1 MAIPIER
8 IEELL
13 HLMREVD
20 LPTLRALD
28 HKLHLL
34 LIQKEIDRKRAA
46 KDADAQTEFCQHYP
60 HIAIEPALFA
70 LVGMQPENPID
81 EDKRLIREQI
91 FRRLT
96 E

>member
-1 MAIPIER
+1 MTIPIER
-8 IEELL
+8 MKELL
-13 HLMREVD
+13 HLMREAD

-28 HKLHLL
+28 QKLHLL
-34 LIQKEIDRKRAA
+34 LIQKETEQQQTA
-46 KDADAQTEFCQHYP
+46 KDEDARIEFRQHHP
-60 HIAIEPALFA
+60 HLTIEPALFD
-70 LVGMQPENPID
+70 LVGIQPESPVE